1 MPETVF
7 LGIDPSIT
15 NTGVVLLGSDGRLL
29 TAYDG
34 KTAKHSVPD
43 TVKGMDS
50 AFRYM
55 AQTRGILEEVAR
67 FSAGSRVVI
76 GFEDYAFN
84 ATHQAFSLGEY
95 GGVLKAALADFGREQ
110 GAEMHLLAP
119 THVKK
124 FGAGNG
130 MAAKEEMMRAAV
142 AECPELAEASSDVC
156 DAFFMAKIVLYRTDP
171 ALAVAVDRGNPLLRH
186 RLGMANCKE

>member
-1 MPETVF
+1 MTDTVF

-34 KTAKHSVPD
+34 KTVKHSVPD
-43 TVKGMDS
+43 TVTGMDS

-55 AQTRGILEEVAR
+55 AQVQGILGEVKRHA
-67 FSAGSRVVI
+67 AGKRVVI

-95 GGVLKAALADFGREQ
+95 GGVLKVALAEFGKEH
-110 GAEMHLLAP
+110 GVVMHLLAP

-130 MAAKEEMMRAAV
+130 MAAKEEMMRV
-142 AECPELAEASSDVC
+142 AMEECPELSEATSDVC
-156 DAFFMAKIVLYRTDP
+156 DAYFMAKIVLYRTDP
-171 ALAVAVDRGNPLLRH
+171 VLAVAVDRGNPLLRH